1 MRIVSDQRLVLILFG
16 IVWLELSLLPLV
28 TIGQIKPDLF
38 LIFIAFYAFRI
49 NWRRVV
55 TLAFFVG
62 LIQDL
67 LTNSFF
73 GLETASYVGGAI
85 LLRFFALRFDRDKRW
100 IQWASLFTFSWFRL
114 LLFVA
119 LSFFIEDQVSRLNEW
134 VLMKTFLISVFTTV
148 AGAALFPLLER
159 LPRNIFREKQYELF

>member
-1 MRIVSDQRLVLILFG
+1 MRIVSDQRLVFVLLA
-16 IVWLELSLLPLV
+16 IVWLELSLIPLFS
-28 TIGQIKPDLF
+28 IGQIKPDLF

-73 GLETASYVGGAI
+73 GLETVSFIGGAL

-100 IQWASLFTFSWFRL
+100 VQLASLFTFSWL
-114 LLFVA
+114 SSLLFVA
-119 LSFFIEDQVSRLNEW
+119 LSLLMEDQSFHLSEW
-134 VLMKTFLISVFTTV
+134 ILEKTFLISVYTTV
-148 AGAALFPLLER
+148 LGGFIFPLLER
-159 LPRNIFREKQYELF
+159 LPRPIFYQKQYELF